1 MTTILCLHRANA
13 VILSAVPVTRVF
25 MAAVVTAGVGLAT
38 APSASAVEEPM
49 YGVYT
54 YHQEGMPEGRWEVW
68 PTCVVAGCT
77 LHIAAVV
84 SPNLGPQSDN
94 PPYNGDAMKV
104 RGLWT
109 FLVKDAGVTC
119 PDGSTGSSTRTY
131 AWDEATLAGTLTVL
145 HGDVCGLEPEMT
157 KVPFTLQ
164 YKEPLP
170 IPVILDPLNQID
182 NLW

>member
-1 MTTILCLHRANA
+1 MRRG
-13 VILSAVPVTRVF
+13 VILSVVAVTRLF
-25 MAAVVTAGVGLAT
+25 MTALVAAGVALST
-38 APSASAVEEPM
+38 APHASAVEEPM

-54 YHQEGMPEGRWEVW
+54 YHQDGMPDATWQLW

-77 LHIAAVV
+77 LHVAAVV
-84 SPNLGPQSDN
+84 SPSLGPRSDN
-94 PPYNGDAMKV
+94 PPYDGDAMKV

-109 FLVKDAGVTC
+109 LQVKDVDGVKC
-119 PDGSTGSSTRTY
+119 PDGSTATSTRTF

-145 HGDVCGLEPEMT
+145 HGEVCGLGPEMT

-170 IPVILDPLNQID
+170 IPVILDPLNQIA